1 MKATIQEKKGYLYVV
16 INYKDEKNRAKQ
28 KWVSTKLKS
37 HGNRK
42 VANAMVKTIV
52 ADFEKQLE
60 EKKKQASRR
69 GKRRETNP
77 EDANMLFSDY
87 CLQYVESRKGKLS
100 KQTYNIYRGNYIRL
114 FRGFFDKR
122 KLRLIDVTEQ
132 ELEEFYAK
140 ERKRGIK
147 EVTIKKY
154 NNVLRPALKQAYLDK
169 LIPDNPFD
177 FLEPI
182 HKQKMS
188 ISYYDKNEMK
198 MFLAKIKG
206 HPMEVPFTLAVYY
219 GFRRSEVLGLRWS
232 AIDFEHKL
240 ITINHKFVLEE
251 KELLFMDKLKT
262 DASHR
267 TLPLIP
273 VVEEL
278 LLRHKKKIAE
288 NKKLYGN
295 TYNKDFLD
303 YVCVDELG
311 KIIYPDNLSKT
322 FKRVLEKNGFRDI
335 RLHDLRHSCASNMLA
350 NGVPLKEIQEWLGHS
365 NFATT
370 ADVYSHLDFS
380 FKIKAANSIAQAY
393 NDNDG
398 ESITKID
405 SLIGD
410 AVCDLKESKVQKK
423 KKKEMEMY

>member
-16 INYKDEKNRAKQ
+16 INYKDEKNRVKQ

-42 VANAMVKTIV
+42 AANTMLKTIV

-60 EKKKQASRR
+60 EEKKQVSRR

-114 FRGFFDKR
+114 FRDFFDKR

-393 NDNDG
+393 NDEGG

-405 SLIGD
+405 SPIGD
-410 AVCDLKESKVQKK
+410 TVCDLKEPKSQ